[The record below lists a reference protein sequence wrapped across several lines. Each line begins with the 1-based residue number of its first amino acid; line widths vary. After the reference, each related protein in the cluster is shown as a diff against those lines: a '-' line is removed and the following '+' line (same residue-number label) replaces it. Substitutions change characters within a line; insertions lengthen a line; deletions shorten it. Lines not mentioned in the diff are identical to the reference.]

1 MIKEALPENVKCG
14 IVEILG
20 RKTGRIDHGEAS
32 ILTVNNVLFYQL
44 HALLLAQT
52 FLFVNPCSQNV

>member
-1 MIKEALPENVKCG
+1 L
-14 IVEILG
+14 
-20 RKTGRIDHGEAS
+20 IDD
-32 ILTVNNVLFYQL
+32 VLFYQL